1 VLALFLAVLGVVV
14 LPAAPAA
21 ACDCVGDA
29 AAGSFARADLV
40 FTGTLVSR
48 EVSHPHSPVLSS
60 TDPALHVFA
69 VDSVFKGSA
78 AQRQGVVSAD
88 SGASCGLELSGD
100 GPFVVF
106 ANREGAQ
113 YTASLCGGS
122 APLTA
127 ALEADLRALGPAAA
141 PSAGPSRPS
150 RPSPAARTG
159 ASDVPPVGG
168 SGSWPWPAGG
178 AVVLAGAA
186 LAWGLRRRVLSGK

>member
-1 VLALFLAVLGVVV
+1 
-14 LPAAPAA
+14 
-21 ACDCVGDA
+21 
-29 AAGSFARADLV
+29 
-40 FTGTLVSR
+40 
-48 EVSHPHSPVLSS
+48 
-60 TDPALHVFA
+60 
-69 VDSVFKGSA
+69 VFKGSA

-141 PSAGPSRPS
+141 PSRPS
-150 RPSPAARTG
+150 RASPAARTG

>member
-29 AAGSFARADLV
+29 TAGSFARADLV

-60 TDPALHVFA
+60 TDPTLHVFA

-141 PSAGPSRPS
+141 PSVPSAPS
-150 RPSPAARTG
+150 SPARPPGT
-159 ASDVPPVGG
+159 DVLPVGG
-168 SGSWPWPAGG
+168 SASWPWPAGG

-186 LAWGLRRRVLSGK
+186 LAGRLRRRALSGK

>member
-21 ACDCVGDA
+21 ACDCVGDTT
-29 AAGSFARADLV
+29 AGSFARADLV

-78 AQRQGVVSAD
+78 ARRQGVVSAD

-141 PSAGPSRPS
+141 PSAPSAPS
-150 RPSPAARTG
+150 RPSPGARTG

-168 SGSWPWPAGG
+168 SGSWPWLAGG

-186 LAWGLRRRVLSGK
+186 LAWGFRRRVLSGK